1 MTSHPPRIAERPAPA
16 SHPPGQTA
24 PPGPDSRPRRNRGRA
39 VGLVVACCLLLAV
52 VVLSLA
58 VGARSLPLTEV
69 WHGLVDEDSPAYA
82 IVRQM
87 RLPRT
92 LLGLLVGAALGVAGA
107 LMQSV
112 TRNPVADPGLLGI
125 NSGAAAAVVTAIALF
140 GVTSTRSYIWFAFV
154 GAVLVT
160 ALVWTVSGGRAAT
173 PVRIV
178 LAGAALN
185 AAMYAY
191 VTAVEVLDTATLD
204 RVRFWTVG
212 SLAAAR
218 PQTVTAIVAFVVAGL
233 VLALALARPLNA
245 LALGDDS
252 ARSLGAHPIRI
263 RIASI
268 VAITLLCGA
277 ATAACGPIS
286 FIGLLVPHLA
296 RVWTGPDLRW
306 SLPYCALLGPIT
318 LLGADIVG
326 RVAARPAEIQVGVA
340 TAVLGGAFFIWAV
353 RRLRWATT

>member
-1 MTSHPPRIAERPAPA
+1 M
-16 SHPPGQTA
+16 
-24 PPGPDSRPRRNRGRA
+24 
-39 VGLVVACCLLLAV
+39 GLVAMLLLLCAV

-58 VGARSLPLTEV
+58 VGARSLPLAEV
-69 WHGLVDEDSPAYA
+69 WHGLLSEDSPAYA

-112 TRNPVADPGLLGI
+112 TRNPVADPGLLGV
-125 NSGAAAAVVTAIALF
+125 NAGAAAAVVTAIALF
-140 GVTSTRSYIWFAFV
+140 GVTSPRSYIWFAFL
-154 GAVLVT
+154 GAVAVT

-173 PVRIV
+173 PVRLV

-185 AAMYAY
+185 AALYAY

-212 SLAAAR
+212 SLAAAQPR
-218 PQTVTAIVAFVVAGL
+218 TVTAILPFIAVGL
-233 VLALALARPLNA
+233 LLSLALTRPLNA

-252 ARSLGAHPIRI
+252 ARSLGAHPVRI
-263 RIASI
+263 RLLSI

-286 FIGLLVPHLA
+286 FVGLLVPHLA
-296 RVWTGPDLRW
+296 RLWTGPDLRW
-306 SLPYCALLGPIT
+306 SVPYSALLGPIT
-318 LLGADIVG
+318 LLGADVFG
-326 RVAARPAEIQVGVA
+326 RVAARPGEIQVGVA
-340 TAVLGGAFFIWAV
+340 TAVLGGLFFVWAV
-353 RRLRWATT
+353 RRLRWAST